1 MLTLW
6 WIEKKSLMEQKA
18 AQVFSQQEREQ
29 QTRDLKQQDTK
40 LNALTKEEGNVPL
53 FLNCVSHFPPT
64 GHIYLNLHLFCI
76 FFFSGVA
83 VRKGPKCR
91 RSTTKKTIPKGW
103 TESKETHTLPKI
115 QNNKKKRSTKK
126 VNHRTTNRKPGQ
138 LANREATHR
147 TICTQSTN

>member
-1 MLTLW
+1 
-6 WIEKKSLMEQKA
+6 MEQKA

-53 FLNCVSHFPPT
+53 
-64 GHIYLNLHLFCI
+64 
-76 FFFSGVA
+76 SGVA

-91 RSTTKKTIPKGW
+91 ISTTKKNY
-103 TESKETHTLPKI
+103 SKRMNRVQRNTHTTENTKQLQKKI
-115 QNNKKKRSTKK
+115 HKKQK
-126 VNHRTTNRKPGQ
+126 VNHRTTNRNPDQ
-138 LANREATHR
+138 LANTEATHR